1 MYLTY
6 EGKARPVGW
15 ANLCPCCQCYANR
28 TLNKRQEDFIN
39 NWESEAFR
47 KKLASKKK

>member
-1 MYLTY
+1 MHATKL
-6 EGKARPVGW
+6 GGGH
-15 ANLCPCCQCYANR
+15 
-28 TLNKRQEDFIN
+28 LNKRQEDFIN